1 VGAKGGDERL
11 VEEGGEM
18 TRGMGEECD
27 TLCRGE
33 VGIASG
39 GKGSGGKGSGST

>member
-18 TRGMGEECD
+18 TRGMGEEWD

-33 VGIASG
+33 VGVAS